1 MTYFLESQKRNYR
14 QFWKSLNFILHIIFW
29 SYLNHF
35 GTFPNHDHW
44 NFGQLY
50 KSLHVTEWYLNRLKA
65 ILEVAL
71 FQMRFVIFTL
81 RKSWLAIFSRNL
93 HDCILPHCNLDIF
106 PTGKR
111 VSHRGKYEIEIPAN
125 FNFYGPKKAI
135 KLAQK

>member
-1 MTYFLESQKRNYR
+1 
-14 QFWKSLNFILHIIFW
+14 
-29 SYLNHF
+29 
-35 GTFPNHDHW
+35 
-44 NFGQLY
+44 
-50 KSLHVTEWYLNRLKA
+50 
-65 ILEVAL
+65 
-71 FQMRFVIFTL
+71 MRFVIFTL

-135 KLAQK
+135 KLAKKQNEDERKLKGNCETLSKVNIKCPVLGSVCYREVCSRG